1 MADARVFAA
10 GVQRLYTVHG
20 AVDQA
25 RRVFALGVQVIRG
38 TGVTPPGPTGRRRQQ
53 QNVT

>member
-10 GVQRLYTVHG
+10 GVQRLYTVKDPP
-20 AVDQA
+20 V
-25 RRVFALGVQVIRG
+25 RVFALGVQVIRG